1 MKHKIYEINDVR
13 MAVLLAS
20 VVHDGRETDKQ
31 WVDKFVKSWR
41 PTSTRQKLL
50 LKQTSYG
57 RQHMINEP

>member
-31 WVDKFVKSWR
+31 WVDKFVKS
-41 PTSTRQKLL
+41 
-50 LKQTSYG
+50 
-57 RQHMINEP
+57 